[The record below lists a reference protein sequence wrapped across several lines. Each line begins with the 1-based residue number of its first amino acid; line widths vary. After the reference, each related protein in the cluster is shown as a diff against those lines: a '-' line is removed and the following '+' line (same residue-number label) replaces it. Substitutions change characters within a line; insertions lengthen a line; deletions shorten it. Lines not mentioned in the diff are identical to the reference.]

1 MFSAV
6 LFTAHLG
13 PVAHGA
19 LVGALPGAGADPDP
33 DAAQGARVGTEP
45 SGWGGAAE
53 EGFAHGAAVA
63 TPAWGRALVGALA

>member
-1 MFSAV
+1 MFFAV

-19 LVGALPGAGADPDP
+19 LVGALPGADPDP
-33 DAAQGARVGTEP
+33 DAAQGARVGTWP

-63 TPAWGRALVGALA
+63 TLAWGGTLVGALA